1 LNKKFDKVAIA
12 NDVLASLSVDDNI
25 SHEEAELAVDICWKM
40 LTVSPPTFHCQP
52 KIYNE
57 EWHKCHAGSWH
68 DPPGE
73 LIYYRPVL
81 MYSAGGIV
89 AHKGSV
95 GL

>member
-1 LNKKFDKVAIA
+1 MK
-12 NDVLASLSVDDNI
+12 S
-25 SHEEAELAVDICWKM
+25 
-40 LTVSPPTFHCQP
+40 
-52 KIYNE
+52 
-57 EWHKCHAGSWH
+57 HAGSWH

-95 GL
+95 GFLSTLSLS